1 MLKRLPTVFSVAL
14 LFAAC
19 AVNAAQQQPGARPG
33 RPRPPEFSGERVM
46 GTVTSVGVDR
56 FAVKKF
62 DGTQQ
67 TIMVDDKTR
76 YRQGQQEIQLEDLKP
91 GDRVMVRA
99 RQDADKQ
106 FVAQVVRQITEAE
119 MQRFQSGGARAFGEI
134 LSIEGNQLKLRSPWQ
149 GERTVLINDQTSF
162 MKEGNPATLQDLKVG
177 ERIFVLGKEENG
189 KFTATR
195 VMVGPPGGRG
205 QFHDGL
211 EPR

>member
-1 MLKRLPTVFSVAL
+1 
-14 LFAAC
+14 
-19 AVNAAQQQPGARPG
+19 
-33 RPRPPEFSGERVM
+33 
-46 GTVTSVGVDR
+46 
-56 FAVKKF
+56 
-62 DGTQQ
+62 
-67 TIMVDDKTR
+67 
-76 YRQGQQEIQLEDLKP
+76 
-91 GDRVMVRA
+91 MVRA